1 MQTKGFFYALMLFA
15 VCFVSAQDVRADE
28 PQPLPRQGGGEA
40 KDVDICIYG
49 STPAGIMAAYT
60 AKMKG
65 KSVLLVSPTKR
76 LGGMTTG
83 GLGWTDIGDSTSHRR
98 IIKGFAREFYRRIG
112 QHYGMASPTFYF
124 EPKVALATFKGFLAE
139 AGLKDSIDIW
149 YEWRIVS
156 AEKEGN
162 EVKSITLE
170 APSKTPSNSPLQG
183 ENKDATTIG
192 TSPYKGEDGRG
203 SGGIE
208 RVSVRA
214 RVFMD
219 CSYEGDLMARAGI
232 SYTVGRE
239 PASQYGEPENG
250 AQCLNKHQFCDGVD
264 PYVIPGDPS
273 SGLLW
278 GIMPDPMPAKGTG
291 DNHIQAYN
299 YRLTLTKTK
308 PFRPVTAEV
317 PDNYDPQKYELLFRW
332 MAKKGWSGYGDCIKW
347 TYMKDASG
355 PNSWNAYKTD
365 NNNNG
370 AFSTDMIGYSWD
382 YPEATYEQRDSIAKL
397 HEDYTKGLL
406 YILWTDPRVPKNIH
420 DEYNQWGYPLDE
432 YEDNENFT
440 PQLYIREAR
449 RMLGRMVMT
458 EDYCLKNKVAND
470 PIAWGAYTMDSH
482 NCGRYVVNGQVKN
495 EGDVQRH
502 LTKGPYNISYRAVTP
517 KESEAR
523 NVLVPVCLSAS
534 HIAYGSIRMEP
545 VYMVLGETTAL
556 AAVQAIDEHDGCV
569 QRVDPSRCIAQLEN
583 GLDIDVPAP
592 SPVEGNSMAVDIT
605 SRVLANPSFEQSYT
619 KNTLPPTGWL
629 ELPAGTTL
637 QRSMN
642 KTARNKDGQQA
653 YVCKPAQNS
662 TITTPLHLYQQVPA
676 EKLGAGIYKV
686 SCRMWVEKDF
696 YGTACLFAAPTPD
709 LKEEGSLGEDEALPK
724 RGSGE
729 GASVQ
734 YWTNEPYYRNGTQGY
749 DNLTYTDYRTT
760 FARHAGG
767 FTAAQNMQRM
777 VVYVTL
783 QDGDGLMLGIRTSS
797 ANQASDKN
805 GAGYFMVDDFHVE
818 KVTQQPLSQD
828 EFCDQVLVN
837 YDFEKNP
844 KGVTYDWNVKT
855 TVNEAGNGPIL
866 GWQSNAWTDNYG
878 GVSDG
883 TNLEWKWAGYVAST
897 SGVIPNDFRLY
908 QTIPAEKLT
917 PGIYEV
923 NARMWQYQ
931 SKLGITRLYG
941 QTLPLKG
948 GGGSCSV
955 QYYGVESK
963 YPASVLTEGETAT
976 FAGLSANTTTGRVN
990 DMSLDIEVGEGEDLE
1005 IGIKSGYG
1013 LESNKTAGANH
1024 GKFYVDLVR
1033 TWKVSDLPVAYDE
1046 NSDENVIVPRAYNN
1060 KVILNKTFT
1069 NGEWQWVCLPFSL
1082 NQADIETIFGK
1093 GTKVEFLEPLGYY
1106 GGVEEGQETS
1116 HESHPQYIS
1125 SNVIEAGWPFRIRP
1139 TDALPSPIILE
1150 HVRVTRDSPVDEY
1163 TQDASYRIDG
1173 QHSYYSIVGTF
1184 QKTDEAPAFS
1194 AILTY
1199 TDPTGIEEVKSEKIK
1214 VNNEG
1219 ASWYDLGGGRVP
1231 FPVKGGIYVTK
1242 GKSVLK

>member
-1 MQTKGFFYALMLFA
+1 MLLDEIKYITTTKTTMKLQGFFGALWLMTMCLVA
-15 VCFVSAQDVRADE
+15 SQDVRADE
-28 PQPLPRQGGGEA
+28 AQSNV

-76 LGGMTTG
+76 IGGLTAG

-162 EVKSITLE
+162 EVKSISLSPIPFPKGTGSLAAE
-170 APSKTPSNSPLQG
+170 SPSSSG
-183 ENKDATTIG
+183 EGA
-192 TSPYKGEDGRG
+192 
-203 SGGIE
+203 
-208 RVSVRA
+208 VVRA
-214 RVFMD
+214 RIFMD

-232 SYTVGRE
+232 TYTVGRE
-239 PASQYGEPENG
+239 GKNKYGEPENG

-264 PYVIPGDPS
+264 PYVVPGDPS

-278 GIMPDPMPAKGTG
+278 GIMSDPMPANGTG

-308 PFRPVTAEV
+308 PFRPITAQV
-317 PDNYDPQKYELLFRW
+317 PDNYDPSKYELLFRW
-332 MAKKGWSGYGDCIKW
+332 MEKKGWSGYGDCLKW
-347 TYMKDASG
+347 TYMKDSSG

-406 YILWTDPRVPKNIH
+406 YILWTDPRVPQNIR
-420 DEYNQWGYPLDE
+420 DEFNLWGYPLDE

-449 RMLGRMVMT
+449 RMIGRMVMT
-458 EDYCLKNKVAND
+458 EDYCLKNKVADD

-482 NCGRYVVNGQVKN
+482 NCGRYVVNGMVKN

-517 KESEAR
+517 LESEAK
-523 NVLVPVCLSAS
+523 NVIVPVCLSAS

-569 QRVDPSRCIAQLEN
+569 QAVDPSRCIAQLEN
-583 GLDIDVPAP
+583 GLDIDTP
-592 SPVEGNSMAVDIT
+592 SSIPVEEMNSVAVDIT
-605 SRVLANPSFEQSYT
+605 SRVLSNPSFEESFT
-619 KNTLPPTGWL
+619 KNTLPPTGWQ
-629 ELPAGTTL
+629 ELPEGMTL

-642 KTARNKDGQQA
+642 KTAKNKDGQQA
-653 YVCKPAQNS
+653 YVCKPATNS
-662 TITTPLHLYQQVPA
+662 TIAKPLHLYQQIPA

-696 YGTACLFAAPTPD
+696 YGTACLFAD
-709 LKEEGSLGEDEALPK
+709 NQ
-724 RGSGE
+724 RGDNCN
-729 GASVQ
+729 VQ
-734 YWTNEPYYRNGTQGY
+734 YWTNEPYYRNGTSGY
-749 DNLTYTDYRTT
+749 DNITYTDYRTT

-767 FTAAQNMQRM
+767 FNSSTAQNMQRM
-777 VVYVTL
+777 EVYITL
-783 QDGDGLMLGIRTSS
+783 QDGDDLLLGIRTNS
-797 ANQASDKN
+797 ANQGSDKN

-818 KVTQQPLSQD
+818 KVTEQPLSQD
-828 EFCDQVLVN
+828 EFCDEVLTN

-844 KGVTYDWNVKT
+844 KGVTYDWNLKT
-855 TVNEAGNGPIL
+855 TINEASNGPIY

-883 TNLEWKWAGYVAST
+883 TNLEWKWAAYVAST
-897 SGVIPNDFRLY
+897 SSVIPNDFRLY

-923 NARMWQYQ
+923 NARMWQYA

-941 QTLPLKG
+941 QAGDK
-948 GGGSCSV
+948 CVV

-1005 IGIKSGYG
+1005 IGVKSGYG
-1013 LESNKTAGANH
+1013 VEDNNTPGANH

-1033 TWKVSDLPVAYDE
+1033 TWKVSDLPVTYDE
-1046 NSDENVIVPRAYNN
+1046 NASDNVIVPRAYNN
-1060 KVILNKTFT
+1060 KVVLNKTFK
-1069 NGEWQWVCLPFSL
+1069 NGEWQYVCLPFSL
-1082 NQADIETIFGK
+1082 NANDIETIFGK
-1093 GTKVEFLEPLGYY
+1093 GTKPSPVQNSKTPSDSPSKGRSNRSTKSTS
-1106 GGVEEGQETS
+1106 VEES
-1116 HESHPQYIS
+1116 LP
-1125 SNVIEAGWPFRIRP
+1125 IEGEVWRGSVPFLVCP
-1139 TDALPSPIILE
+1139 TDVLPAPIVLE
-1150 HVRVTRDSPVDEY
+1150 NVRIETDTPQAVT
-1163 TQDASYRIDG
+1163 ADG
-1173 QHSYYSIVGTF
+1173 KIITGTF
-1184 QKTDEAPAFS
+1184 QRTGDVPAFS
-1194 AILTY
+1194 AIV
-1199 TDPTGIEEVKSEKIK
+1199 TDDPDGIGEVKSEKLEVK
-1214 VNNEG
+1214 NEG
-1219 ASWYDLGGGRVP
+1219 ASWYDLGGSRVP
-1231 FPVKGGIYVTK
+1231 FPAKGGIYVTK
-1242 GKSVLK
+1242 GRSVLK

>member
-1 MQTKGFFYALMLFA
+1 MRHYSLTLMLAA
-15 VCFVSAQDVRADE
+15 VTMLVA
-28 PQPLPRQGGGEA
+28 GGKAMAGETA
-40 KDVDICIYG
+40 LAVTDVDICIYG
-49 STPAGIMAAYT
+49 STPTGIMAAYT

-65 KSVLLVSPTKR
+65 KSVLLVSPTRR

-124 EPKVALATFKGFLAE
+124 EPKVALATFRGFLAE
-139 AGLKDSIDIW
+139 AGIKDSTDIW
-149 YEWRIVS
+149 YEWRIES

-162 EVKSITLE
+162 EVKSITLSL
-170 APSKTPSNSPLQG
+170 P
-183 ENKDATTIG
+183 
-192 TSPYKGEDGRG
+192 KGD
-203 SGGIE
+203 E
-208 RVSVRA
+208 RRTVRA
-214 RVFMD
+214 RIFMD

-239 PASQYGEPENG
+239 AASQYGEPENG
-250 AQCLNKHQFCDGVD
+250 AQCLNKHQFNDGVD

-278 GIMPDPMPAKGTG
+278 GIMSDPMPAKGTG

-308 PFRPVTAEV
+308 PFRSVTAEV
-317 PDNYDPQKYELLFRW
+317 PDNYDPSRYELLFRW
-332 MAKKGWSGYGDCIKW
+332 MAKKGWSGTGDCIKW
-347 TYMKDASG
+347 TYMKDTSG

-406 YILWTDPRVPKNIH
+406 YILWTDPRVPKNIQ
-420 DEYNQWGYPLDE
+420 DEYNLWGYPLDE
-432 YEDNENFT
+432 YEDNGNFT

-458 EDYCLKNKVAND
+458 EDYCLKNKVADD

-482 NCGRYVVNGQVKN
+482 NCGRYVVNGMVKN

-523 NVLVPVCLSAS
+523 NVIVPVCLSAS

-569 QRVDPSRCIAQLEN
+569 QAVDPSRCIAQLEN
-583 GLDIDVPAP
+583 GLDIDVPSPNP
-592 SPVEGNSMAVDIT
+592 SPGEEGNSVSVDIT
-605 SRVLANPSFEQSYT
+605 SRVLANPSFEASFT
-619 KNTLPPTGWL
+619 KATLPPDGWM
-629 ELPAGTTL
+629 ESPAGMTL

-642 KTARNKDGQQA
+642 KTAKNKDGQQA
-653 YVCKPAQNS
+653 YVCKPATNS
-662 TITTPLHLYQQVPA
+662 TITTPLRLYQQVPA

-686 SCRMWVEKDF
+686 SCRMWIEKDF
-696 YGTACLFAAPTPD
+696 YGTACLFAD
-709 LKEEGSLGEDEALPK
+709 NQ
-724 RGSGE
+724 RGTNCC
-729 GASVQ
+729 VQ
-734 YWTNEPYYRNGTQGY
+734 YWTNEPYYRNGTSGY
-749 DNLTYTDYRTT
+749 DNLTYTDRHVT

-767 FTAAQNMQRM
+767 FNSSTAQNMQRM
-777 VVYVTL
+777 VVYITL
-783 QDGDGLMLGIRTSS
+783 QDGDDLLLGIRTSS
-797 ANQASDKN
+797 ANQGSDKN

-818 KVTQQPLSQD
+818 KVAAKPLSCD
-828 EFCDQVLVN
+828 EYCDSVLTN

-844 KGVTYDWNVKT
+844 KGITYDWNLKT
-855 TVNEAGNGPIL
+855 TINEAGNGPIY

-883 TNLEWKWAGYVAST
+883 TNLEWKWAAYVGST

-908 QTIPAEKLT
+908 QTIPAEKLE

-923 NARMWQYQ
+923 NARLWQYA

-941 QTLPLKG
+941 QAG
-948 GGGSCSV
+948 DRSVV

-963 YPASVLTEGETAT
+963 YPHLTGSQFDGLTNETAT
-976 FAGLSANTTTGRVN
+976 FAGLSTNTTTGRVN
-990 DMSLDIEVGEGEDLE
+990 NMALDIEVGEGESLE
-1005 IGIKSGYG
+1005 IGVKSGYG
-1013 LESNKTAGANH
+1013 VEDNNTPGANH

-1046 NSDENVIVPRAYNN
+1046 NASDNAILPRAYNN
-1060 KVILNKTFT
+1060 KVVLSKTFT
-1069 NGEWQWVCLPFSL
+1069 NGEWQYVCLPFSL
-1082 NQADIETIFGK
+1082 NARDVETIFGK
-1093 GTKVEFLEPLGYY
+1093 GTKVLSIPSKE
-1106 GGVEEGQETS
+1106 EEGGMS
-1116 HESHPQYIS
+1116 
-1125 SNVIEAGWPFRIRP
+1125 AGIPYRICP
-1139 TDALPSPIILE
+1139 TDVLASPITLE
-1150 HVRVTRDSPVDEY
+1150 HVRITASEPQTIAEGGY
-1163 TQDASYRIDG
+1163 TVA
-1173 QHSYYSIVGTF
+1173 GTF
-1184 QKTDEAPAFS
+1184 QKSDDAPAFS
-1194 AILTY
+1194 AIVTE
-1199 TDPTGIEEVKSEKIK
+1199 DPDGIVSPESSP
-1214 VNNEG
+1214 EG
-1219 ASWYDLGGGRVP
+1219 KDSHSSLQPEGTEGVYDLGGRQVSAGNMDGKSPQGV
-1231 FPVKGGIYVTK
+1231 YVTK
-1242 GKSVLK
+1242 GKVVLK

>member
-1 MQTKGFFYALMLFA
+1 MKLHEFFCA
-15 VCFVSAQDVRADE
+15 VLLTAMCLATSQNVRADE
-28 PQPLPRQGGGEA
+28 PQGMV

-139 AGLKDSIDIW
+139 ADIKDSTDIW
-149 YEWRIVS
+149 YEWRIIS

-162 EVKSITLE
+162 QVKSITL
-170 APSKTPSNSPLQG
+170 ALP
-183 ENKDATTIG
+183 
-192 TSPYKGEDGRG
+192 KGD
-203 SGGIE
+203 E
-208 RVSVRA
+208 RRTVRA
-214 RVFMD
+214 KIFMD
-219 CSYEGDLMARAGI
+219 CGYEGDLMARAGI

-239 PASQYGEPENG
+239 GKDKYGEPENG

-278 GIMPDPMPAKGTG
+278 GIMSDPMPANGTG

-308 PFRPVTAEV
+308 PFRSITAQV
-317 PDNYDPQKYELLFRW
+317 PDNYDPSKYELLFRW
-332 MAKKGWSGYGDCIKW
+332 MEKKGWSGYGDCIKW
-347 TYMKDASG
+347 TYMKDSSG
-355 PNSWNAYKTD
+355 PNSWNAVKTD

-370 AFSTDMIGYSWD
+370 AFSTDMIGCSWD

-406 YILWTDPRVPKNIH
+406 YILWTDPRVPQNIR
-420 DEYNQWGYPLDE
+420 DEYNLWGYPLDE
-432 YEDNENFT
+432 YEENENFT

-449 RMLGRMVMT
+449 RMIGRMVMT
-458 EDYCLKNKVAND
+458 EDYCLKNKVADD

-523 NVLVPVCLSAS
+523 NVIVPVCLSAS

-569 QRVDPSRCIAQLEN
+569 QDVDPSLCIAQLEN
-583 GLDIDVPAP
+583 GLYIERHEALPEVT
-592 SPVEGNSMAVDIT
+592 NSVSVDIT
-605 SRVLANPSFEQSYT
+605 GRVLTNPSFEMSFT
-619 KNTLPPTGWL
+619 KTTQPPTGWL
-629 ELPAGTTL
+629 ESPSGMTL

-642 KTARNKDGQQA
+642 KTAKNKDGQQA

-662 TITTPLHLYQQVPA
+662 TITKPLRLYQQIPA

-696 YGTACLFAAPTPD
+696 YGTACLFAD
-709 LKEEGSLGEDEALPK
+709 NQ
-724 RGSGE
+724 RGDNCN
-729 GASVQ
+729 VQ
-734 YWTNEPYYRNGTQGY
+734 YWTNEPYYRNGTSGY
-749 DNLTYTDYRTT
+749 DNLTYTDRHVS

-767 FTAAQNMQRM
+767 FNSSTAQNMQRM
-777 VVYVTL
+777 LVYITL
-783 QDGDGLMLGIRTSS
+783 QEGDDLLLGIRTNS
-797 ANQASDKN
+797 ANQGSDKN

-818 KVTQQPLSQD
+818 KVTQIPLSQD

-837 YDFEKNP
+837 YDFERNP
-844 KGVTYDWNVKT
+844 QGVTYDWNVKT
-855 TVNEAGNGPIL
+855 TINEAANGPIL

-923 NARMWQYQ
+923 NARMWQYA

-941 QTLPLKG
+941 QAGDK
-948 GGGSCSV
+948 CSV

-990 DMSLDIEVGEGEDLE
+990 DMSLDIEVGEDEDLE
-1005 IGIKSGYG
+1005 IGVKSGYG
-1013 LESNKTAGANH
+1013 LESNNTAGANH

-1046 NSDENVIVPRAYNN
+1046 NSAENEIVPRAYNN
-1060 KVILNKTFT
+1060 KVVLNKTFT
-1069 NGEWQWVCLPFSL
+1069 NGEWQYVCLPFSL
-1082 NQADIETIFGK
+1082 NANDIETIFGK
-1093 GTKVEFLEPLGYY
+1093 GTEVEELEPLEIDFANNNEADG
-1106 GGVEEGQETS
+1106 EETPFELWYNPVS
-1116 HESHPQYIS
+1116 EM
-1125 SNVIEAGWPFRIRP
+1125 EAGCPYRIRP
-1139 TDALPSPIILE
+1139 TDALASPITLQ
-1150 HVRVTRDSPVDEY
+1150 HVRVTRKEPW
-1163 TQDASYRIDG
+1163 SYHQGGIL
-1173 QHSYYSIVGTF
+1173 ITGTF
-1184 QKTDEAPAFS
+1184 QRTGDTPAFS
-1194 AILTY
+1194 ATI
-1199 TDPTGIEEVKSEKIK
+1199 TDDPVGIGEVKNENSKEK
-1214 VNNEG
+1214 NG
-1219 ASWYDLGGGRVP
+1219 ASWYDLGGSRVP
-1231 FPVKGGIYVTK
+1231 FPTKGGIYVTK
-1242 GKSVLK
+1242 GKKVHK